1 MAARDLV
8 DRYRL
13 LLDVDVETKM
23 TGLAMEFE
31 KVENTIYR
39 KLRRNTASLDFNKP
53 KNRYG
58 ANMNAIPCEL
68 PILGA

>member
-31 KVENTIYR
+31 KVEKTIYH
-39 KLRRNTASLDFNKP
+39 KLHRNTASLDFNMP

-58 ANMNAIPCEL
+58 AIPCEL